1 VRQKV
6 SLTAKRLVI
15 DSSKLQS
22 DELREFLSANTANL
36 AVLPDFAWFEVYK
49 QETVDAVF
57 ALLSVIGD
65 FAEQITVLKSGG
77 EIARLNLGLPS
88 EVAAMEQQDVAPL
101 IREMADIMNGPRRA
115 DPLVLHQLRNL
126 WSSAAVSLAGM
137 HEGAID
143 IVTSLPEMSE
153 QMFSQH
159 EIRIIRTN
167 GRYTDEMF
175 ASIFGATEQIW
186 EALAEAYG
194 LQWRSM
200 LREHIMSA
208 YLFRYA
214 LGIVIY
220 LLWWIRTGSPKLE
233 RIDRIRND
241 LIDLSFVVYG
251 TYYDGFLTADHK
263 AEWMF
268 LNLSR
273 ALEAAR
279 ASGRRVD

>member
-1 VRQKV
+1 M
-6 SLTAKRLVI
+6 TGTRLVI

-22 DELREFLSANTANL
+22 AELREFLKASTANL

-49 QETVDAVF
+49 QETVDAVL

-65 FAEQITVLKSGG
+65 FPEQIIVLKSGG

-88 EVAAMEQQDVAPL
+88 EVVAMEQQDVAPL
-101 IREMADIMNGPRRA
+101 IREMADIMNGSRRE
-115 DPLVLHQLRNL
+115 DPIVLPQLRNL

-167 GRYTDEMF
+167 GRHTEEMF
-175 ASIFGATEQIW
+175 ASIFGAAEQIW
-186 EALAEAYG
+186 QTLAEGYD

-200 LREHIMSA
+200 LRDHTMTPTFSDM
-208 YLFRYA
+208 LS
-214 LGIVIY
+214 
-220 LLWWIRTGSPKLE
+220 GS
-233 RIDRIRND
+233 
-241 LIDLSFVVYG
+241 LSISFG
-251 TYYDGFLTADHK
+251 G
-263 AEWMF
+263 
-268 LNLSR
+268 
-273 ALEAAR
+273 
-279 ASGRRVD
+279 